1 MESTVNKAIVDEM
14 HILTIHVQSA
24 VFLSSLSTRYR
35 KNRVEAYNS
44 DTFTSEIKTKRF
56 LNYL

>member
-1 MESTVNKAIVDEM
+1 MESTVNKAIIDEM

-35 KNRVEAYNS
+35 KNRVEADNQA
-44 DTFTSEIKTKRF
+44 TFTSAIKTKRF
-56 LNYL
+56 